1 MRSPEALGFDF
12 TTCVASMSANHSPH
26 AAKDVEEFT
35 GGKIGAMFLTRLKQ
49 KSQAVHA
56 DERTGNLS
64 SPAHQHITS
73 ADKRTGKLSSPP
85 HC

>member
-1 MRSPEALGFDF
+1 MRINVGELF
-12 TTCVASMSANHSPH
+12 TEGKERRSAPN

-35 GGKIGAMFLTRLKQ
+35 GGKIGAMFLTRLKR